1 MGFSPASENRRTHAN
16 NKPAANKKRKREL
29 IFKMPA
35 SSNSAVH
42 KFAITTSAFT
52 VLLLMAG
59 ALVTSNDA
67 ADSVPDWPLAYGK
80 IIPPLVGGIRYEFT
94 HRVVAGIVSVLTLIL
109 AIWLTR
115 TERRPAI
122 VRLGWAAVALVFA
135 QALLGAARVLLG
147 HPPLIATVHATIA
160 QIFFITTVALAL
172 VTSPW
177 SQSGHPALDDPG
189 SPKVRSVALWTTL
202 VILLQLVL
210 GAGFRHGAFGIL
222 PHLIGAAA
230 VTFFVIWTTRTA
242 KKRFA
247 NVPEIRSSI
256 KWLNITFGTQILLG
270 VAAYWAVAKAIDEAQ
285 PTPSYVIL
293 TVAYVLV
300 GALTLASSVILT
312 LICYRLLRP
321 SGATQLSSQATRAA
335 V

>member
-1 MGFSPASENRRTHAN
+1 ME
-16 NKPAANKKRKREL
+16 
-29 IFKMPA
+29 A
-35 SSNSAVH
+35 SSKSAVH
-42 KFAITTSAFT
+42 RFAIATAGFT

-94 HRVVAGIVSVLTLIL
+94 HRVVAAIVALLATVL
-109 AIWLTR
+109 AIWLAG
-115 TERRPAI
+115 TEKRAAVR
-122 VRLGWAAVALVFA
+122 RLGWTALALVVA
-135 QALLGAARVLLG
+135 QALLGAARVKLG
-147 HPPLIATVHATIA
+147 HPPLIATFHATVA

-172 VTSPW
+172 YTSPW
-177 SQSGHPALDDPG
+177 SLSDQPPHEDRAAPQL
-189 SPKVRSVALWTTL
+189 RSLALWTTI
-202 VILLQLVL
+202 VIFVQLIL

-222 PHLIGAAA
+222 PHLIGVVA
-230 VTFFVIWTTRTA
+230 VTFFVIWTGRTA

-247 NVPEIRSSI
+247 GVPAIRRSVV
-256 KWLNITFGTQILLG
+256 WLHATFGTQILLG
-270 VAAYWAVAKAIDEAQ
+270 IGAYWAVARAINEAQ
-285 PTPSYVIL
+285 PTLPYVIL
-293 TVAYVLV
+293 TVAHVLV

-321 SGATQLSSQATRAA
+321 SGAVELSSQTSRAA